1 MKFFEYQLKVERL
14 CLNAGVLIVFRCS
27 SVSTCLQQNKE
38 KGPAQH
44 AISEYCE
51 NYREISLTPLRLRP
65 YQLQHTAGGGGG
77 GTPDTERTFVCPS
90 QRSANKDESAS
101 WMIFLSAALQ
111 LLHWKLVCRQ
121 IEGTSN
127 SGRWRNQKPSSRIV
141 IVVYCIRILTSGL
154 LAKHI
159 SLGTQHIVSCYPN
172 KCWRDTRWL
181 SPLWTWPP
189 PRCRACR
196 CWWGPPAALWW
207 SRPCGGWRVR
217 WHVARGRGSPVEGAG
232 HRVGPAR
239 VVTRPVARARETHV
253 AGAHVVWVGHA
264 EVVVEPKMIIKV
276 PLYKVIM

>member
-65 YQLQHTAGGGGG
+65 YQLQHTAGGEGG

-127 SGRWRNQKPSSRIV
+127 SGRWRKQKLSSRIV

-159 SLGTQHIVSCYPN
+159 SLGTQHIVSCYQN

-181 SPLWTWPP
+181 CCHLYELDRLPGVERVDAGEVHRLLYD
-189 PRCRACR
+189 
-196 CWWGPPAALWW
+196 GLVPAE
-207 SRPCGGWRVR
+207 GGGSGGT
-217 WHVARGRGSPVEGAG
+217 WHVAGG
-232 HRVGPAR
+232 H
-239 VVTRPVARARETHV
+239 
-253 AGAHVVWVGHA
+253 
-264 EVVVEPKMIIKV
+264 
-276 PLYKVIM
+276 L